1 MKRNEKILALVLL
14 CVVVGWFGW
23 PMIDA
28 LFLAP
33 IRDARAELARVEKQV
48 VDKQYEWVDL
58 KTAEVKLGDWADA
71 SLPSDPTTGQ
81 RLYMQWL
88 DEAAGLAGLDVTV
101 EPGRRAGAGEIY
113 TAVQVALEGK
123 GTFSEL
129 TCFLETFRRVNLL
142 HRIVSLQIKPVEKK
156 SKESEFPLEILVEGL
171 CLTDAENRGELFPQT
186 TLSDAL
192 DAEATSLSG
201 LEKTLDPGV
210 GDRLRIGD
218 ELLAV
223 VEVGEDALTLERG
236 VNGTKAAKHDA
247 EAEIELY
254 PSRRQ
259 TTKIAQLASM
269 ENPFAKPA
277 SSAGPKQ
284 ENSKPDVHLAGTMR
298 QEGIWEAW
306 LWNGKK
312 KRRVTLR
319 EGEPFEAAGI
329 SGTVKTV
336 LGDQVV
342 LQWDGGLWEMG
353 LGETLED
360 LVRVG
365 SDSESGVQPV
375 EAPTAETVRKSL
387 RPRRFGFSREQ
398 FDNPR
403 RRGMGRNRFRFADEK

>member
-1 MKRNEKILALVLL
+1 MKRNEKILAFALL
-14 CVVVGWFGW
+14 CIVVGYFGW

-48 VDKQYEWVDL
+48 VDTKYEWVDL
-58 KTAEVKLGDWADA
+58 KTAEVNLEKWSEA
-71 SLPSDPTTGQ
+71 SLPGDPTTGQ

-101 EPGRRAGAGEIY
+101 GPGRRASAGEIY
-113 TAVQVALEGK
+113 TAVQVVLEGK

-129 TCFLETFRRVNLL
+129 TRFLETFRRVNLL
-142 HRIVSLQIKPVEKK
+142 HRIVSLQIKPTEKK
-156 SKESEFPLEILVEGL
+156 PGKMELPLEIVVEGL
-171 CLTDAENRGELFPQT
+171 SLKDAEDRSELFPKAK
-186 TLSDAL
+186 LADAL
-192 DAEATSLSG
+192 DAGATSISG
-201 LEKTLDPGV
+201 LKETLDPDA
-210 GDRLRIGD
+210 GDRLRIGE

-223 VEVGEDALTLERG
+223 VEIKEDALTLERG
-236 VNGTKAAKHDA
+236 VNGTKAAAHEA
-247 EAEIELY
+247 EAEVELY

-269 ENPFAKPA
+269 ENPFAKP
-277 SSAGPKQ
+277 SSSGPKM
-284 ENSKPDVHLAGTMR
+284 ENSKPNVHLAGTMR

-312 KRRVTLR
+312 KRRITLR
-319 EGEPFEAAGI
+319 EGEPFEAAGV

-365 SDSESGVQPV
+365 SDPDSKLQPV
-375 EAPTAETVRKSL
+375 EAPTTESIRKPV
-387 RPRRFGFSREQ
+387 RPRRFGFGRRGS
-398 FDNPR
+398 DGPP
-403 RRGMGRNRFRFADEK
+403 RRGMRRNRFRFADEN